1 MKIKKALHHVLNAV
15 GYEVYSIRNKEIA
28 LQQSAAREFNKW
40 KWARDIGI
48 DLILD
53 IGANTGYF
61 AETIAKALPNVR
73 LISFEPMS
81 SCYVKLCERMSWHPC
96 FKAYELAL
104 WDSTQEL
111 ELNAN
116 EYSPS
121 SSILELAPLHK
132 QLYPFA
138 VQTKKETVRSM
149 RLDDLLEEIKF
160 SGRTLIKMDV
170 QGVESK
176 VIQGGREALLKASA
190 VMVEVSFWELY
201 RGQALFHDIYSQLC
215 ELGYTF
221 IGQMEQVV
229 RPSDNLPV
237 YADALFINRSQMGAL
252 FPHAHPSDRQHPC
265 QA

>member
-1 MKIKKALHHVLNAV
+1 M
-15 GYEVYSIRNKEIA
+15 GYEVYNIRRMEIA

-48 DLILD
+48 ELILD
-53 IGANTGYF
+53 IGANTGQF
-61 AETIAKALPNVR
+61 AETIAKVLPNAR
-73 LISFEPMS
+73 LISFEPIS
-81 SCYVKLCERMSWHPC
+81 SCYDKLCERMSWNPR

-111 ELNAN
+111 EFNAN
-116 EYSPS
+116 EWSPS
-121 SSILELAPLHK
+121 SSALELAPLHK

-138 VQTKKETVRSM
+138 VQTKKEMVRSM

-170 QGVESK
+170 QGAESK
-176 VIQGGREALLKASA
+176 VIQGGREAFMKSSA

-201 RGQALFHDIYSQLC
+201 RGQALFHDIYGQLG

-229 RPSDNLPV
+229 RPSDHLPV
-237 YADALFINRSQMGAL
+237 YADALFINRSQTGAL
-252 FPHAHPSDRQHPC
+252 FPQAHHSHRHQPC
-265 QA
+265 QAEKAVDGNIGS